1 MAHEVETMAYNAERG
16 APWHKL
22 GVANDGL
29 TTSAE
34 MIVAAGLDW
43 AVKQQPIFT
52 TLDGKQIAI
61 NGKRANVRS
70 TDGSVLGVVGDRYTP
85 IQNDEMMSFADALLD
100 EGARYE
106 SAGSLKSGQVVFAA
120 LGIPEKIQIKGDNGA
135 TNTYLVIANG
145 HNGLFPLKAMITPVR
160 VVCMNTLNAALG
172 SAKMSFTL
180 RHTAK
185 IEEKV
190 AEAKRALGLA
200 ANAVEEFSFIGS
212 RMVAEKMDRDEAFR
226 VITRIFPLSESEK
239 RDKEVMSERA
249 KATIA
254 ILNNAENLEG
264 LRDTKWGVYNAI
276 AEYLD
281 YGVSYRGGVRSSA
294 SDARASSVML
304 DTGFAAKTKREAV
317 LALSR

>member
-70 TDGSVLGVVGDRYTP
+70 TDGEVLGVVGDRYTP

-120 LGIPEKIQIKGDNGA
+120 LEIPEKIQIKGDNGA

-180 RHTAK
+180 RHTRRLRRKSQRRSAHS
-185 IEEKV
+185 
-190 AEAKRALGLA
+190 GLPQTRLR
-200 ANAVEEFSFIGS
+200 SF
-212 RMVAEKMDRDEAFR
+212 
-226 VITRIFPLSESEK
+226 
-239 RDKEVMSERA
+239 
-249 KATIA
+249 
-254 ILNNAENLEG
+254 
-264 LRDTKWGVYNAI
+264 
-276 AEYLD
+276 
-281 YGVSYRGGVRSSA
+281 RSSA
-294 SDARASSVML
+294 RVWLRRRWIAMRRSASS
-304 DTGFAAKTKREAV
+304 RES
-317 LALSR
+317 SRCRSRRSATRK